1 MGRSGIKI
9 ALKVVAWIV
18 GVLLALDLL
27 VVGLLLV
34 PPVQNFVV
42 HKVTDAL
49 TQKWGTEISIG
60 KIRITPT
67 LKVVAKEV
75 AIKDHHQENM
85 IYSVKVK
92 ARLRKLSFKQ
102 AFTLGLGDVVF
113 DQPDIVLR
121 IYKGEDTI
129 NIAKWSHN
137 IASSSDHKGVFIL
150 TSNTVDIVHGRFV
163 LINDNERVVF
173 DTAGDPGIDYAFLEL
188 ADINLNAK
196 DFYLVNDDISM
207 TFKKLSFDQYGG
219 FHLDN
224 LAGDF
229 RISDT
234 TLTINNMKLKTAQS
248 DLDMDLCF
256 IYDYWTT
263 YAEFLDSVYIKANI
277 RPSTL
282 AMSDIAGF
290 APAIRGMDEVFQ
302 IEADSVTGVVT
313 DFSLYNIKAGW
324 NARSVLQGDI
334 AIRDVIH
341 FTQADFDVDLDSSFV
356 YLPDLETFTLP
367 GGKTIP
373 SIALVNKVGYAMLS
387 GTFKGTIDDFDTH
400 LWASTA
406 LGSVTTNIQTSTAG
420 GRLAFKGD
428 IETPDIRIA
437 KLLNQSK
444 MQGKSSFKVSF
455 EGKTASTGYNANN
468 FKTLDARLTG
478 QVNRFPIMGY
488 PLQNVH
494 IEGECQEGF
503 YNAKLVS
510 QDPNLQCEA
519 IAQLDTRQSEPY
531 LQGNISLQ
539 RLAAGNIGKMMPRV
553 DSATAKGFDKVI
565 ALLQRDPAI
574 KMSFDN
580 FQIISHG
587 TNLDNVNGYIA
598 CDNLKINYKED
609 SITNERLRLTAIN
622 QDRYHKYIL
631 SSNIANAN
639 VESNYS
645 ILSVVDSLQ
654 NMAHNLF
661 PSLIPISKKS
671 LSKSSNNK
679 DNALAEAA
687 YIKLNISTYHTRTVT
702 KLLTPD
708 LFIAPN
714 STINLDIRSDHESDK
729 VEVDLPLFVL
739 RNKVRL
745 HHFQL
750 SGSTADAKTLDLQ
763 LSGDSVLVHVG
774 QSRLLFDQV
783 NLAANSANDII
794 HYDLSWH
801 NNFNSEGNIS
811 NLQGSANLSKKEGIT
826 IQLQPSRIFLKDYE
840 CHFNDQNAIII
851 MPHRYQIDNLVFS
864 TQSSSLAVNGTYDTK
879 DSSRLSVAAKSV
891 DISLINPL
899 LKESLQFG
907 GRLSADLNL
916 VNRNHQK
923 FIYGKAIT
931 DELTMGDARL
941 GDLFLM
947 AGLGNDNTV
956 RFTGGIFN
964 NKDTALNYDYLTHYS
979 IRDFNAEEQKIADVS
994 GSFKNKNFAA
1004 KANFHSLEVG
1014 FLKPFLS
1021 SFCDYFAGKATGDL
1035 AIRISPDTSYI
1046 DGVAHV
1052 EEAQMGITALGTRYT
1067 IVDQDILFSQEGIT
1081 FNNMVMKDKNGNVG
1095 TLSGNI
1101 FHEMFKNMQIEL
1113 NINTNRL
1120 QVLDLPHTPNAL
1132 FYGTGIVQGDVRIF
1146 GNTDHLSFVG
1156 PNIKTLSGSR
1166 IYLQVSSTNSA
1177 TETNM
1182 IHFQAR
1188 PKTDSTLVQEEV
1200 INESPMD
1207 LTFDF
1212 TFDVTNDA
1220 DIVLILES
1228 LGGTAD
1234 ARADGRFRLLYDD
1247 KELNLYGNL
1256 SLHSGDFKLSLLNAV
1271 NSKFTLNPG
1280 GSIVFD
1286 GPLANMTVNLTAY
1299 KSSKTSLANIIPAE
1313 YLTGTVDVN
1322 AILHLNGPL
1331 MQRIEPTF
1339 SFELPNSSSEVRN
1352 LFYTAIDTQNTENMT
1367 KQFAYFLVTNSFMPE
1382 NLFGGTGS
1390 GLSGFGL
1397 LSSMVNN
1404 LLSNVIDSKKASFG
1418 ITYNQA
1424 TESSSAE
1431 YGFKANANLLKDRV
1445 TMSTS
1450 IGYYDDKN
1458 YKSATNNIYG
1468 DLTVEY
1474 SINQTGTWKLKAY
1487 TYIGDHDRTYYLY
1500 ENPNIYTAG
1509 VALAYKQ
1516 DFDKVVI
1523 RNKEKKDS
1531 KRRKKKNNG
1540 QQ

>member
-1 MGRSGIKI
+1 MGKSGIKI

-27 VVGLLLV
+27 LVGLLLV
-34 PPVQNFVV
+34 PPIQTFVV

-49 TQKWGTEISIG
+49 TQKWGSGISIE
-60 KIRITPT
+60 KVRITPT
-67 LKVVAKEV
+67 LKVVAHEV

-85 IYSVKVK
+85 IYAVKVK

-102 AFTLGLGDVVF
+102 PFTLGLGDVEF

-121 IYKGEDTI
+121 TYKGEDII
-129 NIAKWSHN
+129 NIAKWSHS
-137 IASSSDHKGVFIL
+137 ISSGDHSGVFIL
-150 TSNTVDIVHGRFV
+150 TSNTVDISHGRFV

-173 DTAGDPGIDYAFLEL
+173 DTAGRPGIDYAFLEL

-224 LAGDF
+224 LSGDF

-256 IYDYWTT
+256 LYDYWTT
-263 YAEFLDSVYIKANI
+263 YAEFLDSVYIKSSI

-282 AMSDIAGF
+282 AMNDIAGF

-302 IEADSVTGVVT
+302 IEADTVEGVVT
-313 DFSLYNIKAGW
+313 DFYLQNIKAGW
-324 NARSVLQGDI
+324 NARSFVQGDI

-341 FTQADFDVDLDSSFV
+341 FTRANFDVDLDSSFV

-367 GGKTIP
+367 QGKTIP
-373 SIALVNKVGYAMLS
+373 SIPLVNKLGYALLS
-387 GTFKGTIDDFDTH
+387 GTFKGTIEDFDTH

-406 LGSVTTNIQTSTAG
+406 LGSVTTNIQTSTASG
-420 GRLAFKGD
+420 HLAFKGNLA
-428 IETPDIRIA
+428 TPDIRIA
-437 KLLNQSK
+437 RLLNQPK
-444 MQGKSSFKVSF
+444 VLGNSSFKVSF
-455 EGKTASTGYNANN
+455 EGKTATTGYTVDNL
-468 FKTLDARLTG
+468 KTLDAHLNG

-494 IEGECQEGF
+494 IEGDCQEGF
-503 YNAKLVS
+503 YNAKLIS
-510 QDPNLQCEA
+510 QDPNLQCEV
-519 IAQLDTRQSEPY
+519 IAQLDTRQNEPY
-531 LQGNISLQ
+531 LQGNVSLQ
-539 RLAAGNIGKMMPRV
+539 QLAAGTIGRMMPHV

-587 TNLDNVNGYIA
+587 TNLDNLNGYIA

-622 QDRYHKYIL
+622 QDRFHKFIL

-639 VESNYS
+639 VESNYP

-654 NMAHNLF
+654 NMAHSLF
-661 PSLIPISKKS
+661 PSLIPRSKKG
-671 LSKSSNNK
+671 LSKSSKNNEEV
-679 DNALAEAA
+679 AEAA
-687 YIKLNISTYHTRTVT
+687 YIKLNISTYHTRTIS

-714 STINLDIRSDHESDK
+714 STIDLDIRSDHEADK
-729 VEVDLPLFVL
+729 VDINLPLFAL

-745 HHFQL
+745 HNFQM
-750 SGSTADAKTLDLQ
+750 SGSTSDAKTLSVQ
-763 LSGDSVLVHVG
+763 LRGDSVLVYIG
-774 QSRLLFDQV
+774 QNKLLFDQV
-783 NLAANSANDII
+783 NLKANSADDII

-801 NNFNSEGNIS
+801 NKFNSEGNIS
-811 NLQGSANLSKKEGIT
+811 DLKGLANLSQTNDII
-826 IQLQPSRIFLKDYE
+826 IQLQPSLIFLKDYE
-840 CHFNDQNAIII
+840 CHFNDQNAIHI
-851 MPHRYQIDNLVFS
+851 MPHRYQIDNLVFY
-864 TQSSSLAVNGTYDTK
+864 TQNSSIAVNGNYDTK
-879 DSSRLSVAAKSV
+879 DSSHLSLAVKNM
-891 DISLINPL
+891 DISLLNPL
-899 LKESLQFG
+899 LKESMQLG
-907 GRLSADLNL
+907 GWLSADLNL
-916 VNRNHQK
+916 LNRNDQR
-923 FIYGKAIT
+923 FIFGKAIT
-931 DELTMGDARL
+931 DELVVSDSRL

-947 AGLGNDNTV
+947 AGLGKDNAV
-956 RFTGGIFN
+956 RFTGGLFN
-964 NKDTALNYDYLTHYS
+964 SKDSALNYDYLTQYS
-979 IRDFNAEEQKIADVS
+979 IRNFNEEEQKIANVS
-994 GSFKNKNFAA
+994 GSFENKSFTANA
-1004 KANFHSLEVG
+1004 KFNTMEIG
-1014 FLKPFLS
+1014 FLEPFLS
-1021 SFCDYFAGKATGDL
+1021 GFCDYFQGTANGDL
-1035 AIRISPDTSYI
+1035 SLCISPDSSYI
-1046 DGVAHV
+1046 KGIAHV
-1052 EEAQMGITALGTRYT
+1052 KEAQMGISALGTRYT
-1067 IVDQDILFSQEGIT
+1067 VIDQDISFTQEGIT
-1081 FNNMVMKDKNGNVG
+1081 FHNMEIKDKNGNVG
-1095 TLSGNI
+1095 TLSGDI
-1101 FHEMFKNMQIEL
+1101 FHKMFKDMQIEL
-1113 NINTNRL
+1113 QINTDRL
-1120 QVLDLPHTPNAL
+1120 LVLDLPHTTNAL
-1132 FYGTGIVQGDVRIF
+1132 FYGTGLVQGDVHIF

-1156 PNIKTLSGSR
+1156 PDIKTLSGSK
-1166 IYLQVSSTNSA
+1166 IYLQVSSTNMAS
-1177 TETNM
+1177 ETNM

-1188 PKTDSTLVQEEV
+1188 PQADNLISQDVV
-1200 INESPMD
+1200 VNESPMN

-1212 TFDVTNDA
+1212 TFNVTNDA
-1220 DIVLILES
+1220 DIVLVLES

-1234 ARADGRFRLLYDD
+1234 ARADGRFRLVYDD
-1247 KELNLYGNL
+1247 NDLNLYGKL
-1256 SLHSGDFKLSLLNAV
+1256 MLHSGDFKLSLLNAV
-1271 NSKFTLNPG
+1271 NSKFTLQPG
-1280 GSIVFD
+1280 GSINFD
-1286 GPLANMTVNLTAY
+1286 GPLENMTVNLTGY
-1299 KSSKTSLANIIPAE
+1299 KSSKTSMANIIPAE

-1322 AILHLNGPL
+1322 AIIHLNGPL
-1331 MQRIEPTF
+1331 MQRIDPTF
-1339 SFELPNSSSEVRN
+1339 GFELPNSSADVRN

-1382 NLFGGTGS
+1382 NLFGNAGS

-1404 LLSNVIDSKKASFG
+1404 LLSNMIDSKKASFG

-1424 TESSSAE
+1424 TETSSAE

-1445 TMSTS
+1445 SMSTS

-1474 SINQTGTWKLKAY
+1474 NINKTGTWKLKAY
-1487 TYIGDHDRTYYLY
+1487 TYIGDRDRTYIY

-1516 DFDKVVI
+1516 DFDRVVI

-1531 KRRKKKNNG
+1531 KRSKKKKNG

>member
-1 MGRSGIKI
+1 MGKSGIKI

-34 PPVQNFVV
+34 PPVQTFVV
-42 HKVTDAL
+42 HKVTEAIS
-49 TQKWGTEISIG
+49 QKWGTEISIE
-60 KIRITPT
+60 KVRITPT

-85 IYSVKVK
+85 IYAVGVK

-102 AFTLGLGDVVF
+102 QFTLGLGDVEF

-129 NIAKWSHN
+129 NIARWSHN
-137 IASSSDHKGVFIL
+137 ISSGDHSGVFVL
-150 TSNTVDIVHGRFV
+150 TSNTVDISHGRFV

-173 DTAGDPGIDYAFLEL
+173 DTAGRPDIDYAFLEL
-188 ADINLNAK
+188 ADINLKAK
-196 DFYLVNDDISM
+196 DFYLVNDDIAM
-207 TFKKLSFDQYGG
+207 TFKELSFDQYGG

-224 LAGDF
+224 LSGDF

-256 IYDYWTT
+256 LYDYWTT
-263 YAEFLDSVYIKANI
+263 YAEFLDSVYIKASI

-282 AMSDIAGF
+282 AMNDIAGF

-302 IEADSVTGVVT
+302 IEADTVEGVVT
-313 DFSLYNIKAGW
+313 EFYLQNIKAGW
-324 NARSVLQGDI
+324 NAHSILQGDI

-341 FTQADFDVDLDSSFV
+341 FTQANFDVDLDSSFV

-373 SIALVNKVGYAMLS
+373 SIPLVNKLGYAMLS
-387 GTFKGTIDDFDTH
+387 GTFKGTIEDFDTH
-400 LWASTA
+400 LWTSTA
-406 LGSVTTNIQTSTAG
+406 LGSVITNIQTSTAG

-428 IETPDIRIA
+428 LSTPDIRIA
-437 KLLNQSK
+437 KLLNQPK
-444 MQGKSSFKVSF
+444 MQGSSSFKVSF
-455 EGKTASTGYNANN
+455 DGKTASTGYSVDNL
-468 FKTLDARLTG
+468 KTLEASLNG

-494 IEGECQEGF
+494 IEGDCQEGF
-503 YNAKLVS
+503 YNAKLTS
-510 QDPNLQCEA
+510 LDPNLQCEA
-519 IAQLDTRQSEPY
+519 IAQLDMRQSEPY
-531 LQGNISLQ
+531 LQGSINLQ
-539 RLAAGNIGKMMPRV
+539 RLAAGNIGKMMPHV

-587 TNLDNVNGYIA
+587 TKLDNINGYIA

-609 SITNERLRLTAIN
+609 SVTNERLRLTAIN
-622 QDRYHKYIL
+622 QDRFHKYIL
-631 SSNIANAN
+631 SSNIANAT

-661 PSLIPISKKS
+661 PSLIPISKKG
-671 LSKSSNNK
+671 LAKTSKNK
-679 DNALAEAA
+679 EDALAGAA
-687 YIKLNISTYHTRTVT
+687 YIKLHISTYHTRTVT

-714 STINLDIRSDHESDK
+714 STINLDVRSDHEADN
-729 VEVDLPLFVL
+729 VDIDLPLFVL

-745 HHFQL
+745 HHFKL
-750 SGSTADAKTLDLQ
+750 SGSTADAKNLTLQ
-763 LSGDSVLVHVG
+763 LSGDSVLVYAG
-774 QSRLLFDQV
+774 QSKLLFDQV
-783 NLAANSANDII
+783 NLNANSANDII
-794 HYDLSWH
+794 NYNLSWH
-801 NNFNSEGNIS
+801 NKFNSKENIS
-811 NLQGSANLSKKEGIT
+811 NLQGLANLSQTNDII
-826 IQLQPSRIFLKDYE
+826 IQLHPSKIFLKDYE
-840 CHFNDQNAIII
+840 CHFNDQNAIHI
-851 MPHRYQIDNLVFS
+851 MPHRYQIDNLTFS
-864 TQSSSLAVNGTYDTK
+864 TFNSSLTVNGTYDTK
-879 DSSRLSVAAKSV
+879 DSSRLSVAAKNM
-891 DISLINPL
+891 DLSLLNPL
-899 LKESLQFG
+899 LNESMQFG

-916 VNRNHQK
+916 VNRNNNQ
-923 FIYGKAIT
+923 FIFGKAIT
-931 DELTMGDARL
+931 DELSMSETRL
-941 GDLFLM
+941 GDLFVM
-947 AGLGNDNTV
+947 AGLGNDNAV
-956 RFTGGIFN
+956 RFTGGLFN
-964 NKDTALNYDYLTHYS
+964 SKDTSLNYEYLTHYS
-979 IRDFNAEEQKIADVS
+979 IRDFNTEEQKIANIN
-994 GSFKNKNFAA
+994 GSFENKTFTTKA
-1004 KANFHSLEVG
+1004 KFNSMQIG
-1014 FLKPFLS
+1014 FLEPFLS
-1021 SFCDYFAGKATGDL
+1021 GFCDHFEGTSTGEL
-1035 AIRISPDTSYI
+1035 TLLISPDSSYI
-1046 DGVAHV
+1046 DGIAHV
-1052 EEAQMGITALGTRYT
+1052 EEAQMGISALGTRYT
-1067 IVDQDILFSQEGIT
+1067 VIDQDILFSQNGIS
-1081 FNNMVMKDKNGNVG
+1081 FNNMEIKDKNGNVG
-1095 TLSGNI
+1095 TLSGDI
-1101 FHEMFKNMQIEL
+1101 FHNMFKDMQIEL
-1113 NINTNRL
+1113 QVNTNRL
-1120 QVLDLPHTPNAL
+1120 LVLDLPHTVNAL
-1132 FYGTGIVQGDVRIF
+1132 FYGTGYVQGNVHIF
-1146 GNTDHLSFVG
+1146 GNTEHLSFVG
-1156 PNIKTLSGSR
+1156 PDIKTLSGST
-1166 IYLQVSSTNSA
+1166 IYLQVSSTNMAS
-1177 TETNM
+1177 ETNM
-1182 IHFQAR
+1182 IHFQMR
-1188 PKTDSTLVQEEV
+1188 SNSDSTANQYVTSET
-1200 INESPMD
+1200 SPMA

-1228 LGGTAD
+1228 LGGTAN
-1234 ARADGRFRLLYDD
+1234 ARADGRFQLVYDD
-1247 KELNLYGNL
+1247 HELNLNGKL
-1256 SLHSGDFKLSLLNAV
+1256 LLHSGDFKLSLLNAV
-1271 NSKFTLNPG
+1271 NSKFTLQPG
-1280 GSIVFD
+1280 GYISFD
-1286 GPLANMTVNLTAY
+1286 GPLENMMVNLTAY
-1299 KSSKTSLANIIPAE
+1299 KSSKTSLANIIPAD

-1331 MQRIEPTF
+1331 MQRIDPSF
-1339 SFELPNSSSEVRN
+1339 SFELPNSTSEVRN

-1382 NLFGGTGS
+1382 NLFGNAGS

-1424 TESSSAE
+1424 TETSSAE

-1450 IGYYDDKN
+1450 IGYYDDRN

-1487 TYIGDHDRTYYLY
+1487 TYIGDHDRTYYIY

-1516 DFDKVVI
+1516 DFDRVVI

-1531 KRRKKKNNG
+1531 KRSKKKKNG